1 MIQPR
6 EDISLNLI
14 TGIGTS
20 YRSHYSV
27 IKLDNEKRTLYLE
40 AKGKKGKKQK
50 EKKDEWIIKYQKNY
64 NVNRDR
70 LYSPTVIKH
79 VLYYVSIVAWQLVK
93 VKREIIVTEL
103 YCNPFVTPIPVPQTS
118 LRYVNIHR
126 HLPPPSLPPP
136 SPTNIP
142 FQLKYLFESIEAIKE
157 F

>member
-50 EKKDEWIIKYQKNY
+50 EKKDE
-64 NVNRDR
+64 
-70 LYSPTVIKH
+70 
-79 VLYYVSIVAWQLVK
+79 
-93 VKREIIVTEL
+93 
-103 YCNPFVTPIPVPQTS
+103 
-118 LRYVNIHR
+118 
-126 HLPPPSLPPP
+126 
-136 SPTNIP
+136 
-142 FQLKYLFESIEAIKE
+142 
-157 F
+157 